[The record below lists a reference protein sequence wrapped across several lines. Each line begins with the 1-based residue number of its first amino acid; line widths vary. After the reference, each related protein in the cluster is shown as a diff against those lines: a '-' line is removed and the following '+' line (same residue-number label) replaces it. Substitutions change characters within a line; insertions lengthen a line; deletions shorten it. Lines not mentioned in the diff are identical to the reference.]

1 MWNSA
6 HDTYLESRV
15 LAASPLELVR
25 LLYQGAMGAVR
36 EARRFLSEGKIAE
49 RSRSISKAC
58 EIVIQ
63 LNASLDHQQGGEI
76 ATRLAALYDYML
88 RRLLEANQRQTD
100 APLAD
105 VLGLLSTLSEAWA
118 AAVPSAEPVTA
129 AENPWSVPQ
138 ETVPALASQA
148 WSL

>member
-15 LAASPLELVR
+15 LSASPLELIR
-25 LLYQGAMGAVR
+25 LLYQGALGAVR
-36 EARRFLSEGKIAE
+36 EARRFLAEGKIAE

-58 EIVIQ
+58 EIVIE
-63 LNASLDHQQGGEI
+63 LNASLHHEQGSEI

-88 RRLLEANQRQTD
+88 RRLLEANQRQSD
-100 APLAD
+100 EPLAD

-118 AAVPSAEPVTA
+118 AAVPLAEPVIA
-129 AENPWSVPQ
+129 AENPWSVPP
-138 ETVPALASQA
+138 ETATAVASQA